1 MHDCTPAHGD
11 ILELSGILDAFDEG
25 LLIVG
30 PDNRVACISSH
41 LRHLL
46 GITHDV
52 PVGTD
57 ANHFVRWT
65 LIPRICGG
73 SGRTEITAFLF
84 GRASAADFPCAM
96 RLPGGGEGW
105 FRCSCRAVHEGRFR
119 GSRLVRFSPDTSG
132 PGTVPVPETRASRV
146 EGPGSGMDSAKRRRI
161 EAILRESK
169 DRYRFLVENLNE
181 GIALIDREGIVVF
194 ANQKMADIIGYSIA
208 GVIGA
213 PVYAFVDEN
222 DAGEVR
228 EHLQSLGRNMREVF
242 EFELVRKGGGRIHTL
257 IATTPIIDTGG
268 TCRGFLAGVQDIT
281 PLKRME
287 AKLRESE
294 EKYRSLVELSA
305 EATLIHRDG
314 RIIFINP
321 AGLKLFGA
329 SRPEEVIGMAILD
342 IVHPDTRDLIEA
354 FAVRDLQGVET
365 PLVELLVVRLDG
377 TTVPI
382 EGRGARTIF
391 EGQPAVQVVMR
402 DIGHR
407 KQAEEQLQARNRHLL
422 LLNRIIGTSASTHLP
437 GELLETALSQ
447 ALDLLG
453 YDGGAVYRLDSG
465 RKEAALQ
472 CRRNMSDACLEL
484 AETVFGRSF
493 ADSIATGLPCY
504 LEQDRGPNAP
514 GSRLLREF
522 GFAALACIPLV
533 VESDVVGA
541 LLIGTRERGF
551 FSHDERALLEAVGRE
566 IGAGIVRGMLYR
578 RLEAANR
585 EANLYLD
592 IMTHDI
598 KNAENVS
605 NLYTDLLLEM
615 LEGEAALYA
624 RKIRSSIHRSAEI
637 LGNVTTIRR
646 IHHDSPDVGPVDLA
660 AVIREEVAAFP
671 DVAIEVA
678 EPLLTRV
685 WADDLLCEVFTNLI
699 RNAVKFGGGDV
710 RMAIRVEDY
719 DGESVLV
726 SVEDTGPGIPDPMKE
741 SIFSRFER
749 GWVGGYGDGLG
760 LFIVRTL
767 VERYGGTIRV
777 EDRVEGRPDL
787 GTAFRFTLREVLPAG
802 DDDYPDGEEC
812 E

>member
-96 RLPGGGEGW
+96 RLPGGGEGR

-132 PGTVPVPETRASRV
+132 PGAVPVPETRASRV

-194 ANQKMADIIGYSIA
+194 ANQRMADIIGYSIP

-222 DAGEVR
+222 DAGDVR
-228 EHLQSLGRNMREVF
+228 EHLQTLGRSMREVF
-242 EFELVRKGGGRIHTL
+242 EFELVQKGGGRIHAL
-257 IATTPIIDTGG
+257 IATTPIIDAGG
-268 TCRGFLAGVQDIT
+268 TCRGFLATVQDIT
-281 PLKRME
+281 PLKQME

-314 RIIFINP
+314 RIIFVNP
-321 AGLKLFGA
+321 AGLKLLGA

-342 IVHPDTRDLIEA
+342 IVHPDARDIIEA
-354 FAVRDLQGVET
+354 ITVRDLQGVET

-391 EGQPAVQVVMR
+391 EGRPAVQVVMR
-402 DIGHR
+402 DISHR

-437 GELLETALSQ
+437 GELLETALDQ
-447 ALDLLG
+447 TLDLLG
-453 YDGGAVYRLDSG
+453 YDSGAIYRIESG
-465 RKEAALQ
+465 QGEAALQ
-472 CRRNMSDACLEL
+472 CRRNMPDACTDL
-484 AETVFGRSF
+484 AEIVFGRSF
-493 ADSIATGLPCY
+493 ADTIATGLPCY
-504 LEQDRGPNAP
+504 LELDRGLNSP

-551 FSHDERALLEAVGRE
+551 FSRDERALLEAVGRE

-578 RLEAANR
+578 RLEVANR

-592 IMTHDI
+592 ILTHDI
-598 KNAENVS
+598 RNADNVA
-605 NLYTDLLLEM
+605 NIYADLLIDE
-615 LEGEAALYA
+615 LEGDPARYA
-624 RKIRSSIHRSAEI
+624 RKLKDGIRKSIEI
-637 LGNVTTIRR
+637 TTNVATLRKIQ
-646 IHHDSPDVGPVDLA
+646 
-660 AVIREEVAAFP
+660 EER
-671 DVAIEVA
+671 DG
-678 EPLLTRV
+678 LTRQDLNDV
-685 WADDLLCEVFTNLI
+685 IQGEIAHFSGLCIRYSGQPVEVLADDLLPEIFTNLI
-699 RNAVKFGGGDV
+699 GNAAKHGGPG
-710 RMAIRVEDY
+710 VEVTVAVDAP
-719 DGESVLV
+719 DDETVV
-726 SVEDTGPGIPDPMKE
+726 VTVADTGPGVPDDAKE
-741 SIFSRFER
+741 SIFFRFER
-749 GWVGGYGDGLG
+749 EGGRRGSQGLG
-760 LFIVRTL
+760 LSICRML
-767 VERYGGTIRV
+767 AARYGGRMWV
-777 EDRVEGRPDL
+777 EDRVPGHPEQGA
-787 GTAFRFTLREVLPAG
+787 AFRFTLRKAG
-802 DDDYPDGEEC
+802 RGGNASA
-812 E
+812 